1 MTFKKFLQLLFSRIF
16 IQKFIAYFLLI
27 LFFYIFADF
36 LGTFFLTFIFSYL
49 FFALWEFLKEKYDLM
64 LQRICRNENRKK
76 FLKKFLSLNIIIILE
91 YLIFVSV
98 LFFAI
103 YDLVPRLTKELSE
116 IPRHIPILADQVN
129 QITSKLNEIKSL
141 NTEIWW
147 NVEQLFSSQNY
158 EIIIKIY
165 DNLKRAWWVLI
176 QIILSLIL
184 SYVFISDRKKL
195 SKYLEW
201 IKKSNFRFLYEEYS
215 VILEKISRS
224 FGLVFKAQAMIASVN
239 ATLTTIWLFVIWFFF
254 PHHFPY
260 LLTLWIFV
268 FLLSFIPV
276 LGTFISSIPLI
287 IIAYT
292 MVWWVNAVVAVIL
305 LVAIVHAVEAYY
317 LNPKIVSSF
326 IEVPVS
332 LTFIILL
339 VSEHFM
345 WFAGLLIWI
354 SIFYLSVELLADIDK
369 IINKTKNKLDSESKI
384 IENTKD
390 WIETEIRISRK
401 NKK

>member
-1 MTFKKFLQLLFSRIF
+1 MSFKKLLQLFFSRAF
-16 IQKFIAYFLLI
+16 LQKFIAYFLLI
-27 LFFYIFADF
+27 LFFYVFADF
-36 LGTFFLTFIFSYL
+36 LGIFFLTFIFSYL
-49 FFALWEFLKEKYDLM
+49 FFALWNFLKEKYDLM
-64 LQRICRNENRKK
+64 LDRLCAVESRRK
-76 FLKKFLSLNIIIILE
+76 FLKTFLNLNIIIILE

-103 YDLVPRLTKELSE
+103 YDIVPRLTKELSE
-116 IPRHIPILADQVN
+116 IPRHIPILADQISS
-129 QITSKLNEIKSL
+129 ITSKLNEIRTF
-141 NTEIWW
+141 NTEIGG
-147 NVEQLFSSQNY
+147 NIEQMFSSQNY
-158 EIIIKIY
+158 AIAIQIY
-165 DNLKRAWWVLI
+165 ENLKKAGWILLQLI
-176 QIILSLIL
+176 LALIL

-195 SKYLEW
+195 WHYLEW
-201 IKKSNFRFLYEEYS
+201 IKKSNFRFLYDEYYI
-215 VILEKISRS
+215 ILEKISRS
-224 FGLVFKAQAMIASVN
+224 FGLVFKAQAMIATVN
-239 ATLTTIWLFVIWFFF
+239 ALLTTVWLILIWFFF

-260 LLTLWIFV
+260 ILTLWIFV

-292 MVWWVNAVVAVIL
+292 MVWWVNAVIAVIL
-305 LVAIVHAVEAYY
+305 LVAIVHAIEAYY

-354 SIFYLSVELLADIDK
+354 SIFYLGIELLTDIDK
-369 IINKTKNKLDSESKI
+369 IISKTRIKMN
-384 IENTKD
+384 IENWIKDDTKEH
-390 WIETEIRISRK
+390 IESEIRVSRK
-401 NKK
+401 R

>member
-1 MTFKKFLQLLFSRIF
+1 MTFKKILHLLFSKAF
-16 IQKFIAYFLLI
+16 MQKFIAYFLLVA
-27 LFFYIFADF
+27 FFYIFSDF
-36 LGTFFLTFIFSYL
+36 LGIFFLTFIFSYL
-49 FFALWEFLKEKYDLM
+49 FFALGNFLKEKYDLM
-64 LQRICRNENRKK
+64 LDRLCAVEKRRI
-76 FLKKFLSLNIIIILE
+76 FLKKFFNINIIIILE

-103 YDLVPRLTKELSE
+103 YDIVPRLTKELSE
-116 IPRHIPILADQVN
+116 IPRHIPILADQISS
-129 QITSKLNEIKSL
+129 ITSKLNEIRTF
-141 NTEIWW
+141 NTQIGG
-147 NVEQLFSSQNY
+147 NIEQMFSSQNY
-158 EIIIKIY
+158 AIAIQIY
-165 DNLKRAWWVLI
+165 ENLKKAGGVLL
-176 QIILSLIL
+176 QLILALIL
-184 SYVFISDRKKL
+184 SYVFISDRSKL
-195 SKYLEW
+195 GHYLEG

-224 FGLVFKAQAMIASVN
+224 FGLVFKAQAIIATAN
-239 ATLTTIWLFVIWFFF
+239 TILTIAGLILIGFFF

-260 LLTLWIFV
+260 ILTLGIFV

-292 MVWWVNAVVAVIL
+292 MVGGVNAIIAVVL

-332 LTFIILL
+332 LTFVILL

-345 WFAGLLIWI
+345 GFAGLLIGI
-354 SIFYLSVELLADIDK
+354 SIFYLGIELLTDIDK
-369 IINKTKNKLDSESKI
+369 IISKTRMKI
-384 IENTKD
+384 KTENGIIDDTKEHIEN
-390 WIETEIRISRK
+390 EIRLSRK
-401 NKK
+401 R

>member
-1 MTFKKFLQLLFSRIF
+1 MTFKKILQLLFSRAF
-16 IQKFIAYFLLI
+16 LQKFIAYLLLI
-27 LFFYIFADF
+27 AFFYIFADF
-36 LGTFFLTFIFSYL
+36 LGIFFLTFIFSYL
-49 FFALWEFLKEKYDLM
+49 FFALWNFLKWKYDL
-64 LQRICRNENRKK
+64 LLNRVCNNEKRKK
-76 FLKKFLSLNIIIILE
+76 FLKKFLSLNIIIILQ

-98 LFFAI
+98 LVFAI

-116 IPRHIPILADQVN
+116 IPKHIPILADQINSV
-129 QITSKLNEIKSL
+129 TSKLNEIKSL
-141 NTEIWW
+141 KTEIGWSI
-147 NVEQLFSSQNY
+147 EQMFSSQNY
-158 EIIIKIY
+158 EIAIKIY
-165 DNLKRAWWVLI
+165 DNLKKAGWV
-176 QIILSLIL
+176 ILQVIMALIL
-184 SYVFISDRKKL
+184 SYVFIADRKKL
-195 SKYLEW
+195 WKYLEW

-224 FGLVFKAQAMIASVN
+224 FWLVFKAQAMIATANSL
-239 ATLTTIWLFVIWFFF
+239 LTTVWLFIIWFFF

-268 FLLSFIPV
+268 FLLWFIPV
-276 LGTFISSIPLI
+276 LWTFISSVPLI

-292 MVWWVNAVVAVIL
+292 MVWWVNAVIAVVL

-354 SIFYLSVELLADIDK
+354 SIFYLGVELLNDIDK
-369 IINKTKNKLDSESKI
+369 IISKTKVKLDSEKEI
-384 IENTKD
+384 IWNTKEHLEKD
-390 WIETEIRISRK
+390 LRLSRK
-401 NKK
+401 I

>member
-1 MTFKKFLQLLFSRIF
+1 MTFKKILQLLFSKAF

-27 LFFYIFADF
+27 AFFYIFSDF
-36 LGTFFLTFIFSYL
+36 LGIFFLTFIFSYL
-49 FFALWEFLKEKYDLM
+49 FFALWIFLKEKYDL
-64 LQRICRNENRKK
+64 LLNRICNNDKRKK

-98 LFFAI
+98 LVFAI
-103 YDLVPRLTKELSE
+103 YDIVPRLTKELSE
-116 IPRHIPILADQVN
+116 IPKHVPILAS
-129 QITSKLNEIKSL
+129 QIDSITTKLNEIRSL
-141 NTEIWW
+141 NTQISWSM
-147 NVEQLFSSQNY
+147 QQMFSSQNY
-158 EIIIKIY
+158 AIIIQIY
-165 DNLKRAWWVLI
+165 DNLKKAGWV
-176 QIILSLIL
+176 ILQLVLALIL
-184 SYVFISDRKKL
+184 SYVFITDRKKL
-195 SKYLEW
+195 GKYLEW

-224 FGLVFKAQAMIASVN
+224 FGLVFKAQAIIATANSI
-239 ATLTTIWLFVIWFFF
+239 LTTIWLITIWFFF
-254 PHHFPY
+254 PNHFPY
-260 LLTLWIFV
+260 ILTLWIFV

-276 LGTFISSIPLI
+276 LGTFITSIPLI

-292 MVWWVNAVVAVIL
+292 MVWWVNAVIAVVL

-332 LTFIILL
+332 LTFIILI

-354 SIFYLSVELLADIDK
+354 SIFYLGVELLTDIDK
-369 IINKTKNKLDSESKI
+369 IISKTKVKI
-384 IENTKD
+384 EVENWIKDDTKEHIEN
-390 WIETEIRISRK
+390 EIRLSRK
-401 NKK
+401 R